1 MYVVHVL
8 IIDSLL
14 SGTLQLVVF
23 VVVYSQLLPFPLNVS
38 CVSTQWRPPL
48 TPHPLHCR
56 RIDWT
61 RPLGDHA
68 HHGTERVLLLVG
80 GVALG
85 SKGAESAIPTIKQL
99 LLL

>member
-14 SGTLQLVVF
+14 SGTLQLVV
-23 VVVYSQLLPFPLNVS
+23 VVYSQLLPFPPNAS

-48 TPHPLHCR
+48 TPPPLHCR
-56 RIDWT
+56 RIDWM

-68 HHGTERVLLLVG
+68 HHGTERVLLLVQE
-80 GVALG
+80 VALG
-85 SKGAESAIPTIKQL
+85 SKGAESAIPTIKQYYRL
-99 LLL
+99 